1 MGEPNVGDPFGFVGG
16 HVDLGD
22 EAIVPSRFCVDES
35 LARSIG
41 HREREVA
48 TVVAAAGDHVRIS
61 IEAVE
66 PGKQTV
72 AAAVALT
79 LDEL

>member
-22 EAIVPSRFCVDES
+22 EAIVSRLCVDES

-48 TVVAAAGDHVRIS
+48 TTVDAAAGDHVRIS